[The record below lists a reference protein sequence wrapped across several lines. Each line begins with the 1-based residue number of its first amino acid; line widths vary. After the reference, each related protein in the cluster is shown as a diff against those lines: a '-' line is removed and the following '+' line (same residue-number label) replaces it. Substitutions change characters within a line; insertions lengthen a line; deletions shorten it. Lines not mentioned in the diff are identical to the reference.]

1 MSPKLFTSH
10 NHLRFFMH
18 NEFCP
23 VRLWLGVKGFVLGS
37 DDGKHKA
44 HVRI

>member
-10 NHLRFFMH
+10 NHLRFFTH
-18 NEFCP
+18 NEFCH
-23 VRLWLGVKGFVLGS
+23 VHLRLGVKELVLGS